1 MKDLIR
7 INENICRLT
16 IPYKDIFTTVYIV
29 TAPEGTILFD
39 AASTDEDT
47 REYLL
52 PLLREVGIPPE
63 ELTYIFISHNH
74 RDHAGGLA
82 ELVRACPNA
91 RIVSRSPQ
99 LAERYGERV
108 FLPEDGE
115 NLLGCFRCIAI
126 PGHTP
131 DSMAL
136 LDERTNTLI
145 TGDSLQQFGI
155 FGSEDWGAAITLPVE
170 HFSAVE
176 KVRRLGVDQILSAHD
191 YHPYGYR
198 ADSREAGERILDA
211 CIEPLLRLRAMI
223 AAHPELDDAQI
234 RQAYLDA
241 DRVPPIHV
249 RVVAAMRRTLESEA

>member
-16 IPYKDIFTTVYIV
+16 IPYKDIFTTVYTV
-29 TAPEGTILFD
+29 TAPGGTVLFD

-63 ELTYIFISHNH
+63 ELTCIFISHNH
-74 RDHAGGLA
+74 RDHAGGLV
-82 ELVRACPNA
+82 ELINACPNA
-91 RIVSRSPQ
+91 RIASRSPQ
-99 LAERYGERV
+99 LAEQYGERV

-115 NLLGCFRCIAI
+115 KLLGCFRCIAI

-155 FGSEDWGAAITLPVE
+155 FGSEDWGAAIRLPAE
-170 HFSAVE
+170 HFAAVE
-176 KVRRLGVDQILSAHD
+176 KVRRLGAGQILSAHD

-198 ADSREAGERILDA
+198 ADTREACERILDA
-211 CIEPLLRLRAMI
+211 CIEPLVRLKALLT
-223 AAHPELDDAQI
+223 AHPELDDAAI

-241 DRVPPIHV
+241 DRVPPVHT
-249 RVVAAMRRTLESEA
+249 RVVAAMRLMLESEA